1 MEISRIHAFS
11 ASTRPASV
19 QKQAHRGFES
29 PVFFHWLLAAA
40 QQSQTLGHA
49 DNEDEKLLGPCVGIA
64 KFDRGPIGISRQHP
78 IDLGKAAMAVVL
90 DEELRKIREPR
101 SLGYRGPT
109 GPSRHSSAFQLTNLL
124 QNFFH
129 LRRGDGAQSLS
140 TEIALLEDVQRE
152 RG

>member
-1 MEISRIHAFS
+1 VISLFMALLSSRGIDTQS
-11 ASTRPASV
+11 L
-19 QKQAHRGFES
+19 QARGEQRRSIYF
-29 PVFFHWLLAAA
+29 
-40 QQSQTLGHA
+40 
-49 DNEDEKLLGPCVGIA
+49 NN
-64 KFDRGPIGISRQHP
+64 DRDI
-78 IDLGKAAMAVVL
+78 
-90 DEELRKIREPR
+90 PR

>member
-101 SLGYRGPT
+101 SLAMSHLMLKSAKRASLIENLRSLRGFDKMLV
-109 GPSRHSSAFQLTNLL
+109 R
-124 QNFFH
+124 
-129 LRRGDGAQSLS
+129 
-140 TEIALLEDVQRE
+140 
-152 RG
+152 